1 MLESA
6 QEVFVYLQGGIIV
19 SLILAFV
26 AGFAADK
33 TVAYERRS
41 GVLFF
46 LTIGLLGLFLG
57 EFVLVYSRLDKY
69 LEGIA
74 EFRVLFDLIAAY
86 LGSFFIAAIIH
97 FIKPT

>member
-19 SLILAFV
+19 SLTLAFV

-33 TVAYERRS
+33 TVSYERRS

-46 LTIGLLGLFLG
+46 LTIGILGLFLG

-74 EFRVLFDLIAAY
+74 EFRVLFDLIASY

>member
-6 QEVFVYLQGGIIV
+6 QEVFAYLQGSVIV
-19 SLILAFV
+19 SLTLAFV

>member
-1 MLESA
+1 M
-6 QEVFVYLQGGIIV
+6 
-19 SLILAFV
+19 SLTLAFV

-33 TVAYERRS
+33 TVAHERRS
-41 GVLFF
+41 GILFF
-46 LTIGLLGLFLG
+46 LTVGILGLFLG
-57 EFVLVYSRLDKY
+57 EFMLIYSNLETY

-74 EFRVLFDLIAAY
+74 EFRILIDLIAAY

>member
-6 QEVFVYLQGGIIV
+6 QEVVAYLQGSVIV

-46 LTIGLLGLFLG
+46 LIIGILGLFLG
-57 EFVLVYSRLDKY
+57 EFMLVYSRLDKY

-74 EFRVLFDLIAAY
+74 EFRILIDFITAY

>member
-6 QEVFVYLQGGIIV
+6 QEVFAYLQGSVIV
-19 SLILAFV
+19 SLTLAFV

-33 TVAYERRS
+33 TVAHERRS
-41 GVLFF
+41 GILFF
-46 LTIGLLGLFLG
+46 LTVGILGLFFG
-57 EFVLVYSRLDKY
+57 EFMLIYCHLETY

-74 EFRVLFDLIAAY
+74 EFRILIDLIAAY

>member
-6 QEVFVYLQGGIIV
+6 QEVFAYLQGSVIV

-46 LTIGLLGLFLG
+46 LIIGILGLFLG
-57 EFVLVYSRLDKY
+57 EFMLVYFRLDKY

-74 EFRVLFDLIAAY
+74 EFRILFDLIAAY
-86 LGSFFIAAIIH
+86 LGSFFVAAIIH

>member
-6 QEVFVYLQGGIIV
+6 QEVFTYLEGSVLV
-19 SLILAFV
+19 SLILAFL

-46 LTIGLLGLFLG
+46 LVIGILGLFLG
-57 EFVLVYSRLDKY
+57 EFMLIYLSLDEY
-69 LEGIA
+69 LENIP
-74 EFRVLFDLIAAY
+74 EFRILIDLIVAY
-86 LGSFFIAAIIH
+86 LGSFFIAAMIH
-97 FIKPT
+97 FVKPT

>member
-6 QEVFVYLQGGIIV
+6 QEVFAYLQGSVIV
-19 SLILAFV
+19 SLTLAFV

-33 TVAYERRS
+33 TVAYDRRS
-41 GVLFF
+41 GALFF
-46 LTIGLLGLFLG
+46 LIIGIVGLFLG
-57 EFVLVYSRLDKY
+57 EFMLIYSRLDKY
-69 LEGIA
+69 LEGVA
-74 EFRVLFDLIAAY
+74 EFRILIDFIAAY

>member
-1 MLESA
+1 LQESA
-6 QEVFVYLQGGIIV
+6 QEVFVYLQGSVIV
-19 SLILAFV
+19 SLTLAFI

-46 LTIGLLGLFLG
+46 LIIGILGLFLG
-57 EFVLVYSRLDKY
+57 EFVIVYSRLDEY

-74 EFRVLFDLIAAY
+74 EFRILIDLIAAY
-86 LGSFFIAAIIH
+86 VGAFFIAAIIH

>member
-1 MLESA
+1 LLESA
-6 QEVFVYLQGGIIV
+6 QEVFTYLEGSVLV
-19 SLILAFV
+19 SLTLAFV

-46 LTIGLLGLFLG
+46 LVIGILGLFLG
-57 EFVLVYSRLDKY
+57 EFMLIYARLDEY
-69 LEGIA
+69 LENIS
-74 EFRVLFDLIAAY
+74 EFRILVDFIVAY

-97 FIKPT
+97 FVKPT

>member
-1 MLESA
+1 MQESA
-6 QEVFVYLQGGIIV
+6 QEVFVYLQGSVIV
-19 SLILAFV
+19 SLTLAFI

-46 LTIGLLGLFLG
+46 LIIGILGLFLG
-57 EFVLVYSRLDKY
+57 EFVLVYSRLDEY

-74 EFRVLFDLIAAY
+74 EFRILIDLIAAY
-86 LGSFFIAAIIH
+86 VGAFFIAAIIH

>member
-6 QEVFVYLQGGIIV
+6 QEVFAYLGGSVLV
-19 SLILAFV
+19 SLTLAFV
-26 AGFAADK
+26 AGFAADR

-46 LTIGLLGLFLG
+46 LIIGIVGLFLG
-57 EFVLVYSRLDKY
+57 EFMLVYAGLDKY
-69 LEGIA
+69 LEDISA
-74 EFRVLFDLIAAY
+74 FRILIDFMVAY

-97 FIKPT
+97 FVKPT